1 MPQYSPPL
9 RDMQFLLHEVFDV
22 TTAFNGM
29 PKHAE
34 VDADTVNAILEE
46 GGKFASEV
54 LFPLNRVG
62 DQEGCQLDKSTHEVT
77 IPKGF
82 KEAYAQYV
90 AGGWPAL
97 SCDPE
102 FGGQGLPI
110 VLNQCMY
117 EMLNSANQAWTMYPG
132 LTHGAYEALHA
143 HGTPSNRKP
152 IYLNWSR
159 ANGPAPCA

>member
-22 TTAFNGM
+22 TTAFSGM

-62 DQEGCQLDKSTHEVT
+62 DQEGCQLDKSTHGSRSPQVSKRPT
-77 IPKGF
+77 HNTSLG
-82 KEAYAQYV
+82 
-90 AGGWPAL
+90 AGP
-97 SCDPE
+97 
-102 FGGQGLPI
+102 
-110 VLNQCMY
+110 
-117 EMLNSANQAWTMYPG
+117 
-132 LTHGAYEALHA
+132 H
-143 HGTPSNRKP
+143 
-152 IYLNWSR
+152 
-159 ANGPAPCA
+159 